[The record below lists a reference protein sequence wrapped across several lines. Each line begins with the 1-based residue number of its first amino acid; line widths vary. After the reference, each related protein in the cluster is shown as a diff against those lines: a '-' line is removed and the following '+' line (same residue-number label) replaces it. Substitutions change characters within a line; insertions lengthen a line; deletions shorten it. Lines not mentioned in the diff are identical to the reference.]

1 MANVIHRTTLEFRAS
16 ANEAFHPEPEWKH
29 SPDMSQVAGV
39 EPRFWKWDAANER
52 PIPMTAPEQAA
63 ATATALASS
72 RDSAGA
78 RLTQTEDVQR
88 AFMLMVLSE
97 FNAHTA
103 KTNAILSAI
112 DAASSLANLKT
123 AIAAVPGLP
132 VRTDRHLRT
141 AIRNDLGT

>member
-29 SPDMSQVAGV
+29 SPDMSQVVGV
-39 EPRFWKWDAANER
+39 EPRFWKWDAVNER

-72 RDSAGA
+72 RDSAVA

-112 DAASSLANLKT
+112 DAATTLANLKT
-123 AIAAVPGLP
+123 AVAAITDLP
-132 VRTDRHLRT
+132 VRTEQQLRN
-141 AIRNDLGT
+141 AIRNNLGT

>member
-16 ANEAFHPEPEWKH
+16 ANEAYHPEPEWKH

-72 RDSAGA
+72 RDSAVA

-123 AIAAVPGLP
+123 AIAALPDLP
-132 VRTDRHLRT
+132 VRTEQQLRT
-141 AIRNDLGT
+141 AIRTNLGT